1 MNTQYFLLIYFV
13 VYLAVAFVWRS
24 VAVYRA
30 TGINPVVLPS
40 DDSAHGY
47 IGRAFKLTFVVL
59 ALVVIVHTWWPG
71 WLAYAGPISWV
82 SRVAYLPEAGAALL
96 VLSLVWVAVAQA
108 NMGTSWRVG
117 IDEEHKTE
125 LAQNGLFRVSRNP
138 IFLGMR
144 ATLLGFFLLLPNAVT
159 LAVLL
164 AGEALIQVQVRL
176 EEAHL
181 LGLHGEAY
189 EAYKTKVRRW
199 L

>member
-1 MNTQYFLLIYFV
+1 MNTQYFLLTYFV
-13 VYLAVAFVWRS
+13 VYIAIAFVWRS

-82 SRVAYLPEAGAALL
+82 SRVAYLPEVGAALL

-125 LAQNGLFRVSRNP
+125 LAQSGLFRISRNP

-144 ATLLGFFLLLPNAVT
+144 VTLLGFFLLLPNAVT

-189 EAYKTKVRRW
+189 EAYKAKVRRW

>member
-1 MNTQYFLLIYFV
+1 MRYFLLAYFV
-13 VYLAVAFVWRS
+13 AYLAIAFVWRS
-24 VAVYRA
+24 VVVYRA
-30 TGINPVVLPS
+30 TGINPVMLPA

-47 IGRAFKLTFVVL
+47 VGRAFKLTFVVL
-59 ALVVIVHTWWPG
+59 ALAVIVNTWWPE
-71 WLAYAGPISWV
+71 WLTYAGPMPWI
-82 SRVAYLPEAGAALL
+82 AEAPYVREAAVGLLL
-96 VLSLVWVAVAQA
+96 VSLAWVAAAQA

-117 IDEEHKTE
+117 IDEENKTE
-125 LAQNGLFRVSRNP
+125 LAQKGLFRISRNP

-144 ATLLGFFLLLPNAVT
+144 STLLGFFLLVPNAIT

-181 LGLHGEAY
+181 LALHGEAY
-189 EAYKTKVRRW
+189 EAYKARVRRW

>member
-1 MNTQYFLLIYFV
+1 MNTQYFLLAYFV
-13 VYLAVAFVWRS
+13 VYIAIAFVWRS

-82 SRVAYLPEAGAALL
+82 SRVAYLPEVGAALL

-108 NMGTSWRVG
+108 NMGASWRVG

-189 EAYKTKVRRW
+189 EAYKAKVRRW